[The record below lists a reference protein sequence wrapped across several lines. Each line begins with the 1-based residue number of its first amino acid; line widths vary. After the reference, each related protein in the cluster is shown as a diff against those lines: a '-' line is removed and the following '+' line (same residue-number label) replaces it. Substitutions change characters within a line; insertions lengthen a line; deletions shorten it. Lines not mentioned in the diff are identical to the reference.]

1 MENAV
6 TTTKGPSLQ
15 EMANSIAASQMF
27 GIKSPAQALT
37 LMMLAQAEGRHP
49 MTVIQ
54 DYHIIQNRP
63 ALKADA
69 ILARF
74 QKSGGRVEWLQLTET
89 VAEGKFTHPE
99 GGSATILWSLAMAQK
114 AGLTK
119 NPTWSSYPRPMLRSR
134 TIAEGVRTVYPA
146 VLCGMY
152 TPEEMEDV
160 TMREEVSLAAT
171 LPESAPLELSSDEV
185 EHNKRMKYLRGKMNQ
200 ALQACQ
206 SEQEIRDYCKLF
218 QREQGVKIWE
228 EFTAHN
234 QTETFRS
241 LADEH
246 LSGVGERVA
255 IKQGYANQRA
265 EIIERI
271 NACSDPV
278 EFGKLE
284 QEIESTPL
292 FLYNEEVMDALREK
306 GRTDFER
313 VYAPDFLAEETEAA

>member
-1 MENAV
+1 MENQL
-6 TTTKGPSLQ
+6 TTREPNMQ
-15 EMANSIAASQMF
+15 EMANSIAASGMF
-27 GIKSPAQALT
+27 GLKSPAQAMT
-37 LMMLAQAEGRHP
+37 LMMLAKAEGRHP

-74 QKSGGRVEWLQLTET
+74 QKSGGRVEWLQLTES

-99 GGSATILWSLAMAQK
+99 GGSATILWSLVMAQK

-119 NPTWSSYPRPMLRSR
+119 NPTWASYPRPMLRSR

-171 LPESAPLELSSDEV
+171 MPESAPLEISPDEV
-185 EHNKRMKYLRGKMNQ
+185 EHKKRMKYLRGKLNQ
-200 ALQACQ
+200 GFMACG
-206 SEQEIRDYCKLF
+206 SEQEIREACKVF

-228 EFTAHN
+228 EFTTHN
-234 QTETFRS
+234 GTETFRS
-241 LADEH
+241 LTDEH
-246 LSGVGERVA
+246 MTRVA
-255 IKQGYANQRA
+255 EKSQMDSNLAAIKADYLERLKACADPILFDELSA
-265 EIIERI
+265 EYEETFVLKKDEEVLEALQTKGR
-271 NACSDPV
+271 DD
-278 EFGKLE
+278 FGMTYGFAE
-284 QEIESTPL
+284 EIE
-292 FLYNEEVMDALREK
+292 A
-306 GRTDFER
+306 
-313 VYAPDFLAEETEAA
+313 